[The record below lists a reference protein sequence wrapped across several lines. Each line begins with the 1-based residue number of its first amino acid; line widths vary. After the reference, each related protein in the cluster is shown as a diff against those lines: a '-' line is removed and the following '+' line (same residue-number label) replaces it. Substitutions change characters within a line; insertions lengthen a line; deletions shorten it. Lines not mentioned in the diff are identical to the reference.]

1 MQQPQQ
7 PQQASFEGE
16 VPIKRGGAGG
26 ASWSQPQQQSLWATP
41 QWPQQQQQQQMSQWQ
56 PLTPFGLDFDP
67 FLALPLEL
75 LSGLLPEV
83 SSAVGQA
90 ARQPGGSYPTG
101 SPLRMDASENDAQ
114 YVIEVEA
121 PGLAPEQVTVE
132 YDGTRHT
139 LHISTLGVERSRDVR
154 AEQEGKGFHYL
165 RKERVAPA
173 GAHRAIRLPR
183 GVKADDISST
193 LAQGVLRISIP
204 KAPAPEQ
211 PARQKI
217 QVQAQ

>member
-7 PQQASFEGE
+7 PSFEGE
-16 VPIKRGGAGG
+16 VPIKRGGAGV

-41 QWPQQQQQQQMSQWQ
+41 QWPQQQQLSQWSQ

-83 SSAVGQA
+83 SSGVGQSV
-90 ARQPGGSYPTG
+90 RQTGGGGSYPTG

-193 LAQGVLRISIP
+193 LAHGVLRINIP